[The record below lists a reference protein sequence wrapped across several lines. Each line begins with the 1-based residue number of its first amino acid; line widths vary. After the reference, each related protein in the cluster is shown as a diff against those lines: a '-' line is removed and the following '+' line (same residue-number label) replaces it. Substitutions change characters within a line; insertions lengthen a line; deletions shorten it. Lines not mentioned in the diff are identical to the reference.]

1 MKAALVFLLLALTL
15 VVAVSY
21 AASDCNPDG
30 NGKPDCTG
38 NVGKK
43 FRNFWDPTRYWL
55 CETAG
60 EPSVVLCENEAQ
72 DPTGYDPV
80 TQACV
85 DWALWQW
92 YAPCA

>member
-1 MKAALVFLLLALTL
+1 MKAVFLLLAL

-55 CETAG
+55 CATAG
-60 EPSVVLCENEAQ
+60 EPTVVLCEEEGGLG
-72 DPTGYDPV
+72 TGYDPV
-80 TQACV
+80 TQNCV
-85 DWALWQW
+85 DWSVWEW
-92 YAPCA
+92 YAPCP